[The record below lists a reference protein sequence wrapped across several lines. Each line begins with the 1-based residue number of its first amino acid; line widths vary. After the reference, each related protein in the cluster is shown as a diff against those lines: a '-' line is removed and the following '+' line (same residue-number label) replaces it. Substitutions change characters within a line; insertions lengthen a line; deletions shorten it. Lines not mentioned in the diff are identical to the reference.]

1 MAGWLGRAAIFA
13 LPARYEPFG
22 LAVLEAAMS
31 ECALVL
37 GDIPTL
43 RELWQGA
50 ALFVDPDDSE
60 GLEAALRRL
69 IDDPALRRAFGA
81 AAARRARQFS
91 MTDMTE
97 KYLAV
102 YWAVWRRAHGAASGG
117 RRIRLLHGDEAAK
130 GLRS

>member
-37 GDIPTL
+37 GDIPSL
-43 RELWQGA
+43 RELWQDA
-50 ALFVDPDDSE
+50 ALFADPDDDE

-69 IDDPALRRAFGA
+69 IDDPALRRALGA
-81 AAARRARQFS
+81 AAAHRARRFS

-102 YWAVWRRAHGAASGG
+102 YRRARGAASGS
-117 RRIRLLHGDEAAK
+117 RHIRLLRDAATGR
-130 GLRS
+130 GLRP